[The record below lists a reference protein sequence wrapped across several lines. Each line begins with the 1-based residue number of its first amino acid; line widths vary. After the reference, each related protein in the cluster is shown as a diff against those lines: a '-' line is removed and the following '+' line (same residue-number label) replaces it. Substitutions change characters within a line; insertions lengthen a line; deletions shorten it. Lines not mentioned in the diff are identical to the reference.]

1 MASRRVWTRAAIAAV
16 ALAWVVAVVAA
27 QCWLPQVHRHVTHS
41 AHPLVTSV
49 GKEFAVNTNHAHL
62 TDNPSCPMQSAT
74 AALPRPVAETKAAA
88 AVVPATAVG
97 VVLACLIVPA
107 GRGPPVALSFI
118 PTGQDLLTRFCLA
131 RR

>member
-1 MASRRVWTRAAIAAV
+1 MWTRAAMVAV

-27 QCWLPQVHRHVTHS
+27 QCWLPQIHRHATHS

-62 TDNPSCPMQSAT
+62 TDNPSCPKQFAT
-74 AALPRPVAETKAAA
+74 AALPRPAAETESAG
-88 AVVPATAVG
+88 AVVTATASSVF
-97 VVLACLIVPA
+97 AHLIVPA
-107 GRGPPVALSFI
+107 GRGPPAALSSI
-118 PTGQDLLTRFCLA
+118 LTGRELLTRFCLA